1 MIIHLLI
8 VGRCK
13 FNNKTKDT
21 YTDQV
26 TVESF
31 LELQEKKNSCTR
43 WIFIETRE
51 PTLIFFDS
59 KIYLHKSM
67 VPHPVKASVE

>member
-8 VGRCK
+8 VGKRK

-31 LELQEKKNSCTR
+31 LELQEKQLHQMDFHRNTR
-43 WIFIETRE
+43 TNANLFWQQDL
-51 PTLIFFDS
+51 PT
-59 KIYLHKSM
+59 
-67 VPHPVKASVE
+67 

>member
-31 LELQEKKNSCTR
+31 LELQEKKKTVAPDGFS
-43 WIFIETRE
+43 
-51 PTLIFFDS
+51 
-59 KIYLHKSM
+59 
-67 VPHPVKASVE
+67 

>member
-31 LELQEKKNSCTR
+31 LELQEKQLHQMDFHRNTR
-43 WIFIETRE
+43 TNANLF
-51 PTLIFFDS
+51 
-59 KIYLHKSM
+59 
-67 VPHPVKASVE
+67 